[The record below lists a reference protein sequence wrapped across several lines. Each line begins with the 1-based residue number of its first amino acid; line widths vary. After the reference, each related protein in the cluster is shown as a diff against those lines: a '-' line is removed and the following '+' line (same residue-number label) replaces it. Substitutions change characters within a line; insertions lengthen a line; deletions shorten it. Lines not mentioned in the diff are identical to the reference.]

1 MFRRFELYALPPDAP
16 PDEVRKLERACRDSG
31 RYIPEVLDSAVG
43 TNLSDA
49 PVRVVWEQ
57 AYASPASYQRYMV
70 HPYHAAVID
79 RHILSDSP
87 ERVVADDTLG
97 AGLVGY
103 VCDEPRY
110 RMTEGVRRLVL
121 LRVNRHT
128 APSDIDAMGAHLE
141 AAPQTVPTMA
151 VSVVGANTMGSA
163 WFDGVTP
170 IMGPP
175 RWTHL
180 WEQGFAD
187 LAELLD
193 YLKGPSELAVAESTG
208 WEGWRHGVVV
218 RSAHVF
224 YRIDALHHGDAPPA
238 PEP

>member
-1 MFRRFELYALPPDAP
+1 MFRRFELYAVRPGAP
-16 PDEVRKLERACRDSG
+16 PEDVHQLARACRDSG

-43 TNLSDA
+43 INLSEA

-57 AYASPASYQRYMV
+57 AYASPEAYQRYMV

-79 RHILSDSP
+79 RHILSDNP

-103 VCDEPRY
+103 ACGEPRY
-110 RMTEGVRRLVL
+110 RMAAGVRRLVL
-121 LRVNRHT
+121 LRVDREAT
-128 APSDIDAMGAHLE
+128 GAAVDAMCAHLE
-141 AAPQTVPTMA
+141 AASAAVPAMT

-180 WEQGFAD
+180 WEQGFGD
-187 LAELLD
+187 LAQLEE
-193 YLKGPSELAVAESTG
+193 YRNGPSELAAAERAG
-208 WEGWRHGVVV
+208 WDGWRDGIVV
-218 RSAHVF
+218 RSAHAF
-224 YRIDALHHGDAPPA
+224 YEIDALDRAAAPQP
-238 PEP
+238 